1 MKSFHTYKK
10 QGVDYKISEERKDMA
25 DNRKMRNA
33 KAVKNDEFC
42 ISSNWKLNSF
52 KLDESNSIC
61 NRETSGLLKEVFSD
75 DKN

>member
-1 MKSFHTYKK
+1 
-10 QGVDYKISEERKDMA
+10 MA
-25 DNRKMRNA
+25 DNRKMQQA
-33 KAVKNDEFC
+33 KAAKNNEFC
-42 ISSNWKLNSF
+42 TSSNWKLNSF